1 MAAFNF
7 PNSPSVNDTYSAN
20 GMTFTWNGTKWERT
34 SPSVGAQGATGP
46 TGAQGATGPT
56 GAQGATAAQG
66 AQGATGATGAQGA
79 TGPTGAQGATG
90 ATGAQGATG
99 SGGSTGA
106 QGATGAT
113 GAQGATGSTG
123 AQGALGTIN
132 SNTNNYVVTATGTA
146 NTLQGESNFTFD
158 GSTLSLSGNLKLPDN
173 TSGNAS
179 IYLGTSD
186 DFFLNHNG
194 THSYIINN
202 TGNLYIRDLNGDVH
216 IQGKDAEESIIAK
229 ADGAVELY
237 YNNGKRLETTST
249 GVQVTANSSSD
260 GLVVTASQEGT
271 VTVVDQRDSSYKS
284 SFLMA
289 GSGPVIRNQNTNTS
303 DNTLAIQKGGSTAAR
318 WDGNGHYLPG
328 ANLTY
333 NLGASSTRWANIYGG
348 YLSCFV
354 NQASTYQVGE
364 FRNEHSTYGGGVRFK
379 SNNTYGSVEI
389 MRYDGSYGAGLYNST
404 GGWHWDS
411 NLQFHGSVTPWTNN
425 TYDLGSSSK
434 RWQNVYTND
443 LQLSNEG
450 KANDVDGTWGDYTI
464 QEGESDLF
472 LINNR
477 NGKKYKFNLT
487 EVS

>member
-179 IYLGTSD
+179 VYLGTSD

-216 IQGKDAEESIIAK
+216 IQGKDSEESIIAK

-237 YNNGKRLETTST
+237 YNNGLQFQTLSNGVKPTNNLFMNDGKPIYLGNHLDLNIRHDGNNSIISHSGTGDLLINTADGEKIYIDTSEVVFRNAASNETLLKATQNGDVELYDDNVKMAHTFGSGFKISNGGELYIDGNAASGHCQINMT
-249 GVQVTANSSSD
+249 RSD
-260 GLVVTASQEGT
+260 ASWAINNETNFRIYRASGNNGNPASGALFFEINHVGDVMPGSNASQDLG
-271 VTVVDQRDSSYKS
+271 QSS
-284 SFLMA
+284 
-289 GSGPVIRNQNTNTS
+289 R
-303 DNTLAIQKGGSTAAR
+303 R
-318 WDGNGHYLPG
+318 WD
-328 ANLTY
+328 NLY
-333 NLGASSTRWANIYGG
+333 I
-348 YLSCFV
+348 
-354 NQASTYQVGE
+354 
-364 FRNEHSTYGGGVRFK
+364 
-379 SNNTYGSVEI
+379 
-389 MRYDGSYGAGLYNST
+389 
-404 GGWHWDS
+404 
-411 NLQFHGSVTPWTNN
+411 
-425 TYDLGSSSK
+425 
-434 RWQNVYTND
+434 ND
-443 LQLSNEG
+443 LQLSNKG
-450 KANDVDGTWGDYTI
+450 KSNDVDGTWGDWTL
-464 QEGESDLF
+464 QEGESDVF
-472 LINNR
+472 MINNR
-477 NGKKYKFNLT
+477 SGKKFKIKME
-487 EVS
+487 EVL

>member
-46 TGAQGATGPT
+46 TGAQGATGAT

-66 AQGATGATGAQGA
+66 AQGATGS
-79 TGPTGAQGATG
+79 TGPTGPTG
-90 ATGAQGATG
+90 P
-99 SGGSTGA
+99 
-106 QGATGAT
+106 T

-123 AQGALGTIN
+123 AQGALATIN

-179 IYLGTSD
+179 IYLGTGD

-202 TGNLYIRDLNGDVH
+202 TGNLYIRDLNGNVH
-216 IQGKDAEESIIAK
+216 IQGKDAEEGIVVN
-229 ADGAVELY
+229 ADGSVDLY
-237 YNNGKRLETTST
+237 YNNGLKFQTRSDGVKLYQGHFYADNSSQIRLGDSQDLKLYHDGNNSYIDENGDGNLRIRTVNGNGIELIYSTGTLSLKTHYNGGVDLYHTGTKRFETTSAGATVSGALTLTSHLVMGASDEIKLGGSSQMTIWHTGSDFNMYNNTGQLIISNASGT
-249 GVQVTANSSSD
+249 GV
-260 GLVVTASQEGT
+260 GEGAI
-271 VTVVDQRDSSYKS
+271 VFKS
-284 SFLMA
+284 GNNNTRWYI
-289 GSGPVIRNQNTNTS
+289 GSG
-303 DNTLAIQKGGSTAAR
+303 
-318 WDGNGHYLPG
+318 GHFYP
-328 ANLTY
+328 
-333 NLGASSTRWANIYGG
+333 S
-348 YLSCFV
+348 
-354 NQASTYQVGE
+354 
-364 FRNEHSTYGGGVRFK
+364 
-379 SNNTYGSVEI
+379 
-389 MRYDGSYGAGLYNST
+389 
-404 GGWHWDS
+404 
-411 NLQFHGSVTPWTNN
+411 TNN
-425 TYDLGSSSK
+425 SFDIGTSAL
-434 RWQNVYTND
+434 RVRNFFTND
-443 LQLSNEG
+443 LNLSNEG
-450 KANDVDGTWGDYTI
+450 GSNDVDGTWGDYTI

-477 NGKKYKFNLT
+477 NGKKYQFMLK